1 MKRFLA
7 RAFTDLTAINRG
19 SQKRDRSSRRRRV
32 PHFQRYSLI
41 VLLILCCTLPL
52 GLTATLATAQSDTPG
67 VSSQSES
74 PPASSQIDSPPAS
87 EPSPSTETLR
97 EDSVNERK
105 DRTPPDSNQPSPP
118 PKANESAAPA
128 AGDPYVLE
136 FNRSPVVGTRF
147 SLRGIYDE
155 SRLGFTR
162 PRDWQIKSIKALIRY
177 RHSPAL
183 YATRSNLTVL
193 INGASIGSIPLNRK
207 EGEIGSAV
215 FDVPLAQLK
224 DYNELTLGALQNN
237 SPTCTQDPYDPSL
250 WTEILPDSK
259 VTFNYTPLPVSLDFS
274 RFPYP
279 IFDELSLYPNQLA
292 YLLPTKVDDT
302 WLTATTRLQAA
313 VGRLADFRRLDTR
326 LVKTLDELGK
336 STSRTAP
343 AERLVIIGTPAQQPA
358 LKSLTLPLSLTDNQI
373 LDKDKKALPPNVGVL
388 MLTSTT
394 DKKTP
399 VLIATGNGA
408 EGVARAVQFLVQS
421 KDRKIG
427 TGQSII
433 VKDLNAVASPP
444 ARDWPGY
451 LPLKDT
457 FQLSELKNRNNKSYQ
472 DVTVRGS
479 DSPPI
484 EIDFR
489 ALPDDQFTSG
499 SSMTLN
505 YSYGPQINAKT
516 SLVEVKLDGVSL
528 FGKRLTSIDGG
539 KRETL
544 NVALPADLIKPTSKI
559 QVDFRLDARERR
571 SCSRVTDQQLWG
583 TLHADTKFDLKRIN
597 AVQLPDLKLLQYGF
611 PFAAPQDLSNTAIVL
626 PKEPQSSELSTLLEL
641 SARLGRLSKA
651 ESVGVAV
658 YTSETFPKEQRDKRQ
673 LIGIGTQKNFP
684 FPEAF
689 SSTSGG
695 FQLKDTFDRLFDK
708 SQIQPSPANDGFIK
722 EIISPWNKERV
733 LLALGGQTEKGLA
746 QVQDLLRKDPLFFQV
761 QGDTVL
767 IGANKANPEPDDL
780 NAYTLEF
787 LQREQKRQVDK
798 TPLPNQFFR
807 FLAGSWFML
816 APAMVAATLIL
827 YGVVQLY
834 LKRIA
839 GQEK

>member
-1 MKRFLA
+1 
-7 RAFTDLTAINRG
+7 
-19 SQKRDRSSRRRRV
+19 
-32 PHFQRYSLI
+32 
-41 VLLILCCTLPL
+41 
-52 GLTATLATAQSDTPG
+52 
-67 VSSQSES
+67 
-74 PPASSQIDSPPAS
+74 
-87 EPSPSTETLR
+87 
-97 EDSVNERK
+97 
-105 DRTPPDSNQPSPP
+105 
-118 PKANESAAPA
+118 
-128 AGDPYVLE
+128 
-136 FNRSPVVGTRF
+136 
-147 SLRGIYDE
+147 LRGIYDE
-155 SRLGFTR
+155 SRIGFTR
-162 PRDWQIKSIKALIRY
+162 PRDWQLKSVKALIRY

-193 INGASIGSIPLNRK
+193 INGASVGSIPLTRK
-207 EGEIGSAV
+207 DGEIGTQV
-215 FDVPLAQLK
+215 YDIPLSLLK

-259 VTFNYTPLPVSLDFS
+259 VTFDYKPLPVTLDFS

-292 YLLPTKVDDT
+292 YLLPAKVDDT
-302 WLTATTRLQAA
+302 WLSATTRFQAA
-313 VGRLADFRRLDTR
+313 IGRFADFRRLNTR
-326 LVKTLDELGK
+326 LVKGLDEVGQG
-336 STSRTAP
+336 AAQIGP
-343 AERLVIIGTPAQQPA
+343 AERLVIIGTPAQQPT
-358 LKSLTLPLSLTDNQI
+358 LKSLNLPLSITDNQI
-373 LDKDKKALPPNVGVL
+373 LDTDKKALPPNVGVL
-388 MLTSTT
+388 LLTSTP
-394 DKKTP
+394 DKKAP
-399 VLIATGNGA
+399 VLVATGNSA
-408 EGVARAVQFLVQS
+408 EAVSKAVQFLVQS

-427 TGQSII
+427 TGQSIL
-433 VKDLNAVASPP
+433 VKDLNPVASPP
-444 ARDWPGY
+444 PREWPGY

-457 FQLSELKNRNNKSYQ
+457 FQLSELKTRDNKPYQ
-472 DVTVRGS
+472 DVTVRGA

-484 EIDFR
+484 EIEFR

-499 SSMTLN
+499 NSMTLS

-516 SLVEVKLDGVSL
+516 SLVEVKLDGVAL
-528 FGKRLTSIDGG
+528 VGKRLTSIDGG
-539 KRETL
+539 KRESL
-544 NVALPADLIKPTSKI
+544 NVPLPADLIKPTSKL

-583 TLHADTKFDLKRIN
+583 TLHADTKFDLHRVN

-611 PFAAPQDLSNTAIVL
+611 PFAAPQDLSSTAIVV
-626 PKEPQSSELSTLLEL
+626 PKEPSTSDLLTLLEL
-641 SARLGRLSKA
+641 GARLGRLSKA
-651 ESVGVAV
+651 ESVGLAV
-658 YTSETFPKEQRDKRQ
+658 YTSETLPKEQREKFQ
-673 LIGIGTQKNFP
+673 LIGIGTSSNFP
-684 FPEAF
+684 LPEAF
-689 SSTSGG
+689 STASGG
-695 FQLKDTFDRLFDK
+695 FQLKDTFDRLLNK

-767 IGANKANPEPDDL
+767 ISATTTNPQPDDL
-780 NAYTLEF
+780 NAYSLEF

-807 FLAGSWFML
+807 FLGGSWFML
-816 APAMVAATLIL
+816 APAMVAATLVL